1 MDQRSIYTGYK
12 SVIVTVS
19 ADGGLERFDIHDQA
33 ITATEFILHLEK
45 LRKSNGDTGLAI
57 FMDQLGVHKTKEVV

>member
-1 MDQRSIYTGYK
+1 
-12 SVIVTVS
+12 VS

-33 ITATEFILHLEK
+33 ITATEFIFHLEK
-45 LRKSNGDTGLAI
+45 LRKNNGDTGLAI